1 MATVQVQHG
10 EKTVSFD
17 VPEGSASV
25 FISKVVVE
33 TIFRLKGRAYMVT
46 KFFHDNVTVAQ
57 LDQSFLP
64 GELLILGEISTPG
77 NKEAFTTAEGNTGV
91 SANKVSPLKARKLL
105 PDFVDLCSPNIS
117 DDADVEIVDSPETR
131 KVNPEIPVAVHEHAN
146 DEPPVEGG
154 QKFFKLLQ
162 TGGVFR
168 APSETILSNVR
179 KEVSCAEVPF
189 HLEANTVY
197 HLPTKTPQE
206 VCVENKDVAS
216 LTLEDGALVLT
227 LGESRTAR
235 KLPDYLVQV
244 RHCCGAF
251 TCENEDCGY
260 VREFG
265 QRNTNF
271 FSGRQ
276 GQGAKA
282 VALLKQGVVN
292 VVCKTC
298 KLKPKWSGVECPFKV
313 VSVVARPNTS
323 ATYRLVFTG
332 EEHTHPVLEDPG
344 TWITRKMRKEVTEVV
359 GELSKSMKKGKGAV
373 SVRNHL
379 VSSELKRKMK
389 QVETG
394 ESEFLP

>member
-1 MATVQVQHG
+1 MH
-10 EKTVSFD
+10 
-17 VPEGSASV
+17 
-25 FISKVVVE
+25 
-33 TIFRLKGRAYMVT
+33 
-46 KFFHDNVTVAQ
+46 
-57 LDQSFLP
+57 
-64 GELLILGEISTPG
+64 
-77 NKEAFTTAEGNTGV
+77 
-91 SANKVSPLKARKLL
+91 
-105 PDFVDLCSPNIS
+105 
-117 DDADVEIVDSPETR
+117 
-131 KVNPEIPVAVHEHAN
+131 
-146 DEPPVEGG
+146 
-154 QKFFKLLQ
+154 
-162 TGGVFR
+162 
-168 APSETILSNVR
+168 TILSNVR

-197 HLPTKTPQE
+197 HLPTKTPQQ
-206 VCVENKDVAS
+206 VHVENKDVAS

-265 QRNTNF
+265 HRNTNF

-313 VSVVARPNTS
+313 VCVVARPNTS